1 MSEPRTRLV
10 AATTPPDFAF
20 QPATMTAPRRATV
33 MWRNDASITHPVT
46 SNTGAFSSGN
56 LSPGMTFTHQFS
68 QAGTYQYHC
77 SIHPSMTG
85 TIVVQ

>member
-1 MSEPRTRLV
+1 
-10 AATTPPDFAF
+10 
-20 QPATMTAPRRATV
+20 
-33 MWRNDASITHPVT
+33 
-46 SNTGAFSSGN
+46 
-56 LSPGMTFTHQFS
+56 MTFTHQFS